1 MGISPDRTELHRY
14 LESQGYLVVFES
26 RAWVQ
31 CLVLHGSERWHGTG
45 LDQLAALD
53 DAVSKMVPSTLGRR
67 LLDAAVGS
75 APATSS
81 GSGSDGGGSK
91 SISTPTAVNAH
102 PDSPP
107 VGSKIDLPQT
117 GTEVK
122 RIELPKVVKLSRPSG
137 AERQKL
143 LAEARG
149 RLERLLQEVRSCE
162 TDIASMSPEL
172 IQLTLL
178 GWIAKARGEQE
189 RLNEKEVEHMVRDI
203 AASSSAYSKLYWPGN
218 VPALRL
224 DAWPESTADILGSRN
239 EPPRSWSDVAVL
251 ADQRVEEMLDS
262 GGIDECGWTD
272 WECLHPRSKSPN
284 LLLSQAKTSVEALL
298 GPAGQRPTRDD
309 DQLIQDLTASD
320 IAQLERR
327 TKHMRWIRGAVDD
340 ELLWGRLIGRL
351 RWASFR
357 LGSRGESLRQLLEP
371 RTRPEQSWA
380 DEILGGQQDEHR
392 ENARRGLVE
401 RRPWVQKK
409 DAESGAIVEWVVNA
423 FDAFDTAELA
433 GLIQG
438 NRDAE
443 GAVEAM
449 TVDMLDGLA
458 RGQRRRFRRLRE
470 SLARGEGKGVMV
482 EKAADVPAEM
492 ALEVDAK
499 AERLVP
505 GSTLI
510 ERARRAVAG
519 KHVVFVSNRTDPKI
533 RKQLEDSFDLQ
544 LDWVE
549 LSTSEVKSAVERIRD
564 KKYEVVIAA
573 TGFLN
578 HGDDGELGPAARAAG
593 VPYVRAHRGRPL
605 ATARAILR
613 DMT

>member
-1 MGISPDRTELHRY
+1 M
-14 LESQGYLVVFES
+14 
-26 RAWVQ
+26 
-31 CLVLHGSERWHGTG
+31 
-45 LDQLAALD
+45 DQLAALD
-53 DAVSKMVPSTLGRR
+53 DAVAKMFPSSIARR
-67 LLDAAVGS
+67 LLDDAVSRAPSS
-75 APATSS
+75 ASS
-81 GSGSDGGGSK
+81 TTGSGGEGPTILPSPP
-91 SISTPTAVNAH
+91 TPVNAG

-107 VGSKIDLPQT
+107 VGSKIELPQT
-117 GTEVK
+117 ASEVK
-122 RIELPKVVKLSRPSG
+122 RVELPNIGQLSRPSG
-137 AERQKL
+137 AERQRL

-149 RLERLLQEVRSCE
+149 RLERLLEEVRSCE

-203 AASSSAYSKLYWPGN
+203 AATSSAYSKLYWPGN

-239 EPPRSWSDVAVL
+239 EPPRSWSDVAIL
-251 ADQRVEEMLDS
+251 ADERVEEMLDA

-309 DQLIQDLTASD
+309 DQLIQDLTPAD

-371 RTRPEQSWA
+371 RTRPEKTWA
-380 DEILGGQQDEHR
+380 DEIGGQRDEIR
-392 ENARRGLVE
+392 ESARLGLVQ
-401 RRPWVQKK
+401 RRPWVQKPQ
-409 DAESGAIVEWVVNA
+409 AGSGAIVEWVVNA

-438 NRDAE
+438 NPDAE

-449 TVDMLDGLA
+449 TIDMLDGLA

-470 SLARGEGKGVMV
+470 SLSRGEGKGVMIN
-482 EKAADVPAEM
+482 KSDVPAER
-492 ALEVDAK
+492 ALEVDAS
-499 AERLVP
+499 AQRQVP
-505 GSTLI
+505 GSNLI
-510 ERARRAVAG
+510 DRARSAVAG
-519 KHVVFVSNRTDPKI
+519 KNVVFVSNRCDPKI
-533 RKQLEDSFDLQ
+533 RKQLEDSFDLE

-549 LSTSEVKSAVERIRD
+549 LSSNEVKSAVERIRG
-564 KKYEVVIAA
+564 KQYEVVIAA

-578 HGDDGELGPAARAAG
+578 HGDDGELGPAAREAG
-593 VPYVRAHRGRPL
+593 IPYVRAHRGRPL

-613 DMT
+613 DMA